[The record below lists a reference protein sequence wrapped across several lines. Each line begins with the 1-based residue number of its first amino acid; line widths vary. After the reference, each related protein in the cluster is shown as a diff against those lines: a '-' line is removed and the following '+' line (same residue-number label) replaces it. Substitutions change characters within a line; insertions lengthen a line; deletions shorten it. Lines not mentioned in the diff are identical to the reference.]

1 MFQRARK
8 IWTLTRFKLTYNF
21 IMKKLPLLLLL
32 FFGLTSMSYGGYLDK
47 WTDNQL
53 CGWMNKPPLPTHIV
67 AEVNIRGLY
76 CESGFAIKTVKIT
89 ITKESLLESRY
100 QRWKNSL
107 QRWNNMIKVKPFS
120 SEKSIKVTRQF

>member
-1 MFQRARK
+1 
-8 IWTLTRFKLTYNF
+8 
-21 IMKKLPLLLLL
+21 MKKLPLLLLL
-32 FFGLTSMSYGGYLDK
+32 FFGLTPMSYGGYLDN

-53 CGWMNKPPLPTHIV
+53 CGWMNKPPSPTHIV
-67 AEVNIRGLY
+67 AEVNMRGLY
-76 CESGFAIKTVKIT
+76 CDSGFAIKTVKIP

-120 SEKSIKVTRQF
+120 SEKSIKVTSQF